1 MDPLLII
8 YHVNSYGKN
17 CGLLCDPR
25 IFEFTILHFM
35 AFFFLPNT
43 YFCQK
48 KITKKPMLKV
58 I

>member
-1 MDPLLII
+1 MDPPLII
-8 YHVNSYGKN
+8 YHMNSYGKN

-35 AFFFLPNT
+35 TFFLPNT

>member
-1 MDPLLII
+1 MVKIVVCYVILEFLSSQSSI
-8 YHVNSYGKN
+8 Y
-17 CGLLCDPR
+17 D
-25 IFEFTILHFM
+25 I
-35 AFFFLPNT
+35 FFLPNT

>member
-1 MDPLLII
+1 MDPPLII
-8 YHVNSYGKN
+8 YHMNSYGKN
-17 CGLLCDPR
+17 CGLLCDPK

-35 AFFFLPNT
+35 AFF
-43 YFCQK
+43 FCQK